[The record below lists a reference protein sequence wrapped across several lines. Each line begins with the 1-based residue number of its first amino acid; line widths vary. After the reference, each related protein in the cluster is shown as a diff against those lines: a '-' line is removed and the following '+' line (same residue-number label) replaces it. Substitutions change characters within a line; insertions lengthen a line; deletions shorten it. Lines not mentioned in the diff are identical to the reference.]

1 MTASGVAIVRHTVT
15 FEGVDAPSQCA
26 PAPSPG
32 DGRIRAS
39 PPAERPIVT
48 GNHIHIEG
56 AFRGAGIAPH
66 LLGGWNGAHR
76 DETHGKNEVPRP
88 ASRAAPRTPVDAAR
102 QRVAFAEVKLHV
114 ERIDL
119 MDKTGVVVAVDA
131 GPPALN
137 RATSALAQPHVTN
150 LTFATTQRP
159 GTSASSTRPGRCRGT
174 QTLRRCAN
182 NKASNSD
189 APPVTRTG
197 VTPGPHVTRPHTGAS
212 LAAARH
218 PSRTGLLPAQG
229 RCDASAAAA
238 LAVLTS
244 SARKEGEGGRGWAWN
259 LSPPSPP
266 GRTDDDSSPEWNPGR
281 ITPW

>member
-1 MTASGVAIVRHTVT
+1 MTASGVAVVRHTVT

-76 DETHGKNEVPRP
+76 DETHGKNDVPRP

-131 GPPALN
+131 AGP
-137 RATSALAQPHVTN
+137 
-150 LTFATTQRP
+150 
-159 GTSASSTRPGRCRGT
+159 
-174 QTLRRCAN
+174 LR
-182 NKASNSD
+182 
-189 APPVTRTG
+189 
-197 VTPGPHVTRPHTGAS
+197 
-212 LAAARH
+212 
-218 PSRTGLLPAQG
+218 
-229 RCDASAAAA
+229 
-238 LAVLTS
+238 
-244 SARKEGEGGRGWAWN
+244 
-259 LSPPSPP
+259 
-266 GRTDDDSSPEWNPGR
+266 
-281 ITPW
+281 

>member
-1 MTASGVAIVRHTVT
+1 MTASGVAVVRHTVT

-48 GNHIHIEG
+48 GNIHIEG
-56 AFRGAGIAPH
+56 AFRGADIAPH

-76 DETHGKNEVPRP
+76 DESHGKTDVQRP

-119 MDKTGVVVAVDA
+119 MDKPGVVVAVDA
-131 GPPALN
+131 APALN
-137 RATSALAQPHVTN
+137 RATSALAQPRVAN

-182 NKASNSD
+182 NKSSNSD

-244 SARKEGEGGRGWAWN
+244 SERKEGEGGRGWA
-259 LSPPSPP
+259 
-266 GRTDDDSSPEWNPGR
+266 
-281 ITPW
+281 

>member
-1 MTASGVAIVRHTVT
+1 MTASGVAVVRHTVT

-76 DETHGKNEVPRP
+76 DEMHVKNDVQRP

-131 GPPALN
+131 APPCVEPRDV
-137 RATSALAQPHVTN
+137 RARDAARHQPHV
-150 LTFATTQRP
+150 RD
-159 GTSASSTRPGRCRGT
+159 
-174 QTLRRCAN
+174 
-182 NKASNSD
+182 D
-189 APPVTRTG
+189 AEAGNVR
-197 VTPGPHVTRPHTGAS
+197 VVD
-212 LAAARH
+212 
-218 PSRTGLLPAQG
+218 PSRSLPRYA
-229 RCDASAAAA
+229 DPSAMCQ
-238 LAVLTS
+238 
-244 SARKEGEGGRGWAWN
+244 
-259 LSPPSPP
+259 
-266 GRTDDDSSPEWNPGR
+266 
-281 ITPW
+281 